1 MGAGGSMDD
10 QTEIELL
17 KRAVQRHETQ
27 LKEMEKRDQ
36 KRVHLALVTLGGAV
50 LAMGT
55 YIWNTVVGQI
65 K

>member
-1 MGAGGSMDD
+1 MDD

-36 KRVHLALVTLGGAV
+36 KRVHLALMTLGEAV

>member
-1 MGAGGSMDD
+1 MDE

-17 KRAVQRHETQ
+17 KRAVQRHEKQ
-27 LKEMEKRDQ
+27 LEEMEKRDQ

-55 YIWNTVVGQI
+55 YIWNTVTGQI